1 MTSVPSERRTRGSED
16 DTSQEKEE
24 TDGTARVTPLY
35 PSLPSTPHRRMAVRR
50 TRPLADPTEKSG
62 VEGIE

>member
-24 TDGTARVTPLY
+24 TDGTARVISVFYFQSVHINNISITFTIN
-35 PSLPSTPHRRMAVRR
+35 SLWNLHV
-50 TRPLADPTEKSG
+50 
-62 VEGIE
+62 IF